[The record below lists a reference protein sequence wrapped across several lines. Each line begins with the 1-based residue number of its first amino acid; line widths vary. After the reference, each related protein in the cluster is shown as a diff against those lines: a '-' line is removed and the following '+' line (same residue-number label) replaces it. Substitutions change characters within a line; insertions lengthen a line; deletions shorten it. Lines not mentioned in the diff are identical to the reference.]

1 LPVNYAK
8 SPFLQENIP
17 KLVSDS
23 SRFPVTVDK
32 FAPKK
37 CLLFL
42 KNCDIIFISKIF
54 VFWTENEFYTPF
66 SNTIRKKV
74 IFMGLIRAAVGAVGG
89 TLSDSWLDYIRAE
102 NMTPTT
108 ILTKGEQVGKQH
120 RRGNADIIS
129 NGSRIEVGANQMLFL
144 TEGGKIV
151 DYTAEQGYYEV
162 FLSQSP
168 SLFNGELKASVKET
182 FERFKFGGQPGK
194 SQRAY
199 FVNLSEIRGIRFGT
213 RNALQ
218 YFDNFYNA
226 ELFLRCHGTYSI
238 KVTDPLKFYMEN
250 SSMCNTGRVDFND
263 INEQFNAEFLTA
275 LQTAIGKMSVDGVRI
290 SSLPSKSAGLAK
302 YLSDALDAT
311 WNELRGVEICS
322 VGIAS
327 ISYDEESK
335 KLINM
340 RNQGAMLSDATI
352 REGYVQG
359 AVAEGLKAAG
369 SNTAGAAQAF
379 MGMGMGMQGAGN
391 FMAGASAANLQQMQ
405 MQQQMQAQQQQQQ
418 QQAAPAN
425 GWQCS
430 CGATNTGKFCTEC
443 GQPKPAPAGAWK
455 CSCGAENTGKFC
467 TECGKPRPADG
478 KWKCSCGAE
487 NTGKFCTECG
497 KPRG

>member
-1 LPVNYAK
+1 
-8 SPFLQENIP
+8 
-17 KLVSDS
+17 
-23 SRFPVTVDK
+23 
-32 FAPKK
+32 
-37 CLLFL
+37 
-42 KNCDIIFISKIF
+42 
-54 VFWTENEFYTPF
+54 
-66 SNTIRKKV
+66 
-74 IFMGLIRAAVGAVGG
+74 MGIVKAAMGAVGG
-89 TLSDSWLDYIRAE
+89 TLADSWLDYIKAQ

-108 ILTKGEQVGKQH
+108 ILTKGEQVSNKRSSNKH
-120 RRGNADIIS
+120 GNADIIS
-129 NGSRIEVGANQMLFL
+129 NGSRIEVGPNQMMFL

-162 FLSQSP
+162 FLSESP
-168 SLFNGELKASVKET
+168 SLFNGELKASVRET
-182 FERFKFGGQPGK
+182 FERFQFGGQPGK
-194 SQRAY
+194 SQQAF

-238 KVTDPLKFYMEN
+238 KVTDPLKFFMEN
-250 SSMCNTGRVDFND
+250 NSVCSRGRVDFTD
-263 INEQFNAEFLTA
+263 IQEQFNAEFLTA
-275 LQTAIGKMSVDGVRI
+275 LQSAIGQMSVDGVRI
-290 SSLPSKSAGLAK
+290 SNLTAKSMELTK
-302 YLSDALDAT
+302 YLSNVLDES
-311 WNELRGVEICS
+311 WNQLRGIEICS

-327 ISYDEESK
+327 ISYDEDSK

-359 AVAEGLKAAG
+359 SVARGMEAAG
-369 SNTAGAAQAF
+369 SNSAGAAQAF
-379 MGMGMGMQGAGN
+379 MGMGMGMQNAGG

-405 MQQQMQAQQQQQQ
+405 MQNAQRQQT
-418 QQAAPAN
+418 AAPQATAN
-425 GWQCS
+425 SWQCA

-443 GQPKPAPAGAWK
+443 GKPKPAPATAWK

-467 TECGKPRPADG
+467 TECGKPKPADG
-478 KWKCSCGAE
+478 KWTCSCGTT